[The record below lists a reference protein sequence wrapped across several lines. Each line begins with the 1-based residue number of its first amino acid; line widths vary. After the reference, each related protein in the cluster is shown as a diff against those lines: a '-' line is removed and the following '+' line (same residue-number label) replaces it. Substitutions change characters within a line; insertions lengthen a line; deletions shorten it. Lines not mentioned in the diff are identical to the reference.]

1 MDMNLPLF
9 SANLLPMSIPCQVVE
24 SHAYNIVESSIPQ
37 SCSIEYSTSLY
48 PVSYTATSAPQSL
61 HTTREPHYD
70 FSLHGSHMVKSE
82 SMSPLYSAY
91 MYNNVSYTANCKRFP
106 PEPTEATTPRFATD
120 VDTLMKA
127 IQVQLERN
135 HFGTHPVLTQMQVEE
150 PKVSQKPRKRYQ
162 CHMPDCNKS
171 FYQKTHLEIHIRA
184 HTGAKPY
191 VCHPKLQLPSQC
203 THSVFRSARYQ
214 AADRGSHN

>member
-1 MDMNLPLF
+1 MNLPLF

-127 IQVQLERN
+127 IQAKQTASPQKQEVA
-135 HFGTHPVLTQMQVEE
+135 
-150 PKVSQKPRKRYQ
+150 KVSPTGTKPLWYPPRTDSNAGGRAQ
-162 CHMPDCNKS
+162 SQP
-171 FYQKTHLEIHIRA
+171 KTKE
-184 HTGAKPY
+184 T
-191 VCHPKLQLPSQC
+191 LPVP
-203 THSVFRSARYQ
+203 HARL
-214 AADRGSHN
+214 